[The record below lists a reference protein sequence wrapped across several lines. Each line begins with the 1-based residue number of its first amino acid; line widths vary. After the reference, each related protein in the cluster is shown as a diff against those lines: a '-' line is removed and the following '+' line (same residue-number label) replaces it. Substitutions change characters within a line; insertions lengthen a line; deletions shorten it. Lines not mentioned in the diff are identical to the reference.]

1 MRRSPPFVRSAG
13 GQFSE
18 GAALSPANLIDSK
31 RFEVETADAAVC
43 ADPEHSYM
51 VETRVIDGKRYL
63 LLPAGEEVEVNGMP
77 MDWIQRERE

>member
-1 MRRSPPFVRSAG
+1 M
-13 GQFSE
+13 
-18 GAALSPANLIDSK
+18 
-31 RFEVETADAAVC
+31 ETADAAVC